1 MGYLSI
7 LKSLLGITDGTKD
20 GILQLLITEAE
31 NLILGYC
38 RIEEVPVQLESC
50 VPLIAADLFRR
61 GNYGDTTA
69 AVKSLSEGSS
79 SVTFNVSEAGADIL
93 RGYYARLK
101 PYRIWRGRVP
111 SDISAN
117 EQGV

>member
-7 LKSLLGITDGTKD
+7 LKSLLDITDDTKD
-20 GILQLLITEAE
+20 GILTLLITEAE

-38 RIEEVPVQLESC
+38 RIDEVPAQLESC
-50 VPLIAADLFRR
+50 VPLIAADLFRA
-61 GNYGDTTA
+61 GNYGESTA

-79 SVTFNVSEAGADIL
+79 SVSFNIAEAGADIL

-111 SDISAN
+111 SDISAD
-117 EQGV
+117 E